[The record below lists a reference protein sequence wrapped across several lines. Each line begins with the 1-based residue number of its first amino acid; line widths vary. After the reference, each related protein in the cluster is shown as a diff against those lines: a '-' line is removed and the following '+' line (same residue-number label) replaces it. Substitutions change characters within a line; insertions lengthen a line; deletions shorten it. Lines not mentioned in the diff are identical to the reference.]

1 MLRDTSAAS
10 TSNRSTASACAT
22 GMPASQGGSVMMAAV
37 FFITTHPSRF
47 NGSISCPAMPE
58 KGHAGPAFRRGG
70 GSNADRARP
79 SDDRDRATRNQGDHP
94 RDRRL
99 GGGPAEKKKRFNA
112 EDAEGTQR
120 TRRRCDGAKRQKI
133 LLGFRRLLGALRP

>member
-10 TSNRSTASACAT
+10 TSSRSTVSACAT
-22 GMPASQGGSVMMAAV
+22 AMPASQTSSVMMAAV
-37 FFITTHPSRF
+37 VFITTHPSRF
-47 NGSISCPAMPE
+47 AGSISCPAMPE

-70 GSNADRARP
+70 DSNADRARP

-99 GGGPAEKKKRFNA
+99 GGGPAEKKKRLKTKGA
-112 EDAEGTQR
+112 KGKQKAP
-120 TRRRCDGAKRQKI
+120 RRMYSAKRQ
-133 LLGFRRLLGALRP
+133 